1 MDPFCHQ
8 QRMRERSDPR
18 LQHWSA
24 SQENYFLCWNCVF
37 MMHFGSTGGMDRS
50 HSVLLTTIFGCLLAL
65 VSMFPRLRMPELVGV
80 KRKIVDGLDKKMLHE
95 VFDFFES
102 EPENIS

>member
-1 MDPFCHQ
+1 
-8 QRMRERSDPR
+8 
-18 LQHWSA
+18 
-24 SQENYFLCWNCVF
+24 

-65 VSMFPRLRMPELVGV
+65 VSMFPRLKMPELVGV
-80 KRKIVDGLDKKMLHE
+80 KRKIVDGLDKMPHE